1 MSYDVLIMSFF
12 WTLAVIA
19 FGRMCFSIR
28 DYWLESGKR
37 RREIAELERRRTEL
51 SMEVD
56 PIGYLA
62 AQAQARIQP
71 KGEPMKHYRQG
82 DVMLVKVK
90 DLPKAKMADPG
101 YMPSLYSNKISMEGD
116 VVLAYGESTGHAHV
130 LDHEKVEAWVTTA
143 SKEPPTKAVWDAAA
157 DRFIRVM
164 ETTSLKH
171 LNLLDGGKPTGE
183 HADIPLDPGVY
194 KVVRQREWTD
204 EQERWV
210 ND

>member
-1 MSYDVLIMSFF
+1 
-12 WTLAVIA
+12 
-19 FGRMCFSIR
+19 
-28 DYWLESGKR
+28 
-37 RREIAELERRRTEL
+37 
-51 SMEVD
+51 
-56 PIGYLA
+56 
-62 AQAQARIQP
+62 
-71 KGEPMKHYRQG
+71 MKHYRQG

-90 DLPKAKMADPG
+90 DLPKPEAKPKTMFDALSSAKTNQVELD
-101 YMPSLYSNKISMEGD
+101 GD

-130 LDHEKVEAWVTTA
+130 LDHKKVEAWVTTA
-143 SKEPPTKAVWDAAA
+143 SKEAPTKAVWDAAA

>member
-1 MSYDVLIMSFF
+1 MNA
-12 WTLAVIA
+12 TLVVIILA
-19 FGRMCFSIR
+19 TAGYMA
-28 DYWLESGKR
+28 GK
-37 RREIAELERRRTEL
+37 ILVFLVCLLLDSRRRTAV
-51 SMEVD
+51 EVSGGRTVSQEFGQM
-56 PIGYLA
+56 IE
-62 AQAQARIQP
+62 P

-90 DLPKAKMADPG
+90 DLPAKQGDSSGFYRDTVPVGMD
-101 YMPSLYSNKISMEGD
+101 GD

-143 SKEPPTKAVWDAAA
+143 SKEAPTKAVWDAAA

-164 ETTSLKH
+164 EATSLKH